1 MTSWHVAARICMNK
15 LTKGAVRVGDL
26 VHESLQPAFYP
37 VREVM
42 LLVKCQLGNPD
53 LVSPAG
59 S

>member
-1 MTSWHVAARICMNK
+1 MSK
-15 LTKGAVRVGDL
+15 STKGAARVGDL
-26 VHESLQPAFYP
+26 VHKSLQPAFYP